1 MRADATNR
9 ESKAMVECIGGDL
22 DSNLV
27 ADLVDALKGGVHA
40 THSKVVISH
49 IVSALLCDTRPNQK
63 KMRIIKKSNNAVEPL
78 RR

>member
-1 MRADATNR
+1 MRVDATNR

-49 IVSALLCDTRPNQK
+49 IVGALLRDKQP
-63 KMRIIKKSNNAVEPL
+63 IKKVYM
-78 RR
+78 